1 MEKSMIGAILKKRI
15 REMGLTQEEFAEEV
29 GIGLS
34 TLRKYIS
41 GKTAYSYE
49 VLELFSEKLQCSY
62 NYLLGKS
69 TSPKD
74 EFHSATELTRLSE
87 EALEKISKY
96 ASVYDTEFEG
106 RRYIK
111 CLDMMI
117 RTDGLFERICE
128 YMITSR
134 YIQKMTDTVLESFY
148 SQLLNNPIVK
158 ELGIEDDSKLNLE
171 SMMLVYITSELKRM
185 KTQMTQ
191 DFIDDLKHLD
201 TEEDYARL
209 KMKLTEY
216 MKTVI
221 DKIGSYLVS
230 KRNNQID

>member
-96 ASVYDTEFEG
+96 ASVYDTNFEG
-106 RRYIK
+106 RRYIM
-111 CLDMMI
+111 CLDRLICQEGTFNSICDYLIASKHVENYTNMLLDGIKTLVYQNASVKDVGAEYNTHFSLETQMMI
-117 RTDGLFERICE
+117 NV
-128 YMITSR
+128 
-134 YIQKMTDTVLESFY
+134 VLE
-148 SQLLNNPIVK
+148 LKGLKDAITPDLIRELK
-158 ELGIEDDSKLNLE
+158 EQGFEEQASE
-171 SMMLVYITSELKRM
+171 SMSKINEL
-185 KTQMTQ
+185 
-191 DFIDDLKHLD
+191 IEH
-201 TEEDYARL
+201 
-209 KMKLTEY
+209 
-216 MKTVI
+216 
-221 DKIGSYLVS
+221 
-230 KRNNQID
+230 N